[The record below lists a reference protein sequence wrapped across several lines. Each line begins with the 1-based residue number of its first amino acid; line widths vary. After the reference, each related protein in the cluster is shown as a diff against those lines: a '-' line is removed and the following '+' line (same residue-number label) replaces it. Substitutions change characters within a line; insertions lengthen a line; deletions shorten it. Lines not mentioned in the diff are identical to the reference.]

1 MDKKTKLMAICAAGA
16 AAILIGAG
24 LARCAIEPSE
34 PEAVVPVEERSQ
46 KIEKADESLAGYA
59 GTTWE
64 SEDGA
69 CTLTLSDSTIVESGE
84 AGVQVMYY
92 EVLSE
97 ESADAGVSAQIS
109 FTRSAGEAASQTLL
123 SISDAGGRKSISCDA
138 FSLSKNYLI
147 AEGSDAGLE
156 LAAHPSELNDLLD
169 AEDPEIASAI
179 PDGDARHLG
188 RRGLHRLQRGRP
200 HNVLPP
206 ERRSI
211 DDRSALPRPRERGA
225 ERAMR
230 RVATMISDR
239 RFRIAFASTLLFATL
254 MLVPASP
261 AYASIAD
268 DVNAWLAGLL
278 RDACNWMFT
287 NQVAVLSSIG
297 YEGIIGAD
305 FSQMLTT
312 AGDVSMYDIAR
323 GVWDAAVLPIG
334 CGVLGLVFTVK
345 LIQISQRMDGNASFP
360 GVKEVVFLLV
370 FFAVFLFLIQNSF
383 ELMEAIYSVVG
394 LAIDRTMAL
403 FGAGGAMDLSAVS
416 VVTEDDDVPALIA
429 LLLVSVI
436 SWVVVL
442 GAYIVALVVCWARAI
457 QLYVMAAFGPIP
469 LSLMALDDTRQIG
482 IGYLK
487 NFTAVCLAGLIILIL
502 LVAFP
507 LILGGLTGASTSTGT
522 PIDGIATGLT
532 YALQYLA
539 MCVLLILSLVKS
551 GAWARDIVSGV

>member
-1 MDKKTKLMAICAAGA
+1 MGALKARRRRAFAISAATAFALCA
-16 AAILIGAG
+16 L
-24 LARCAIEPSE
+24 LL
-34 PEAVVPVEERSQ
+34 VPVQ
-46 KIEKADESLAGYA
+46 
-59 GTTWE
+59 
-64 SEDGA
+64 
-69 CTLTLSDSTIVESGE
+69 
-84 AGVQVMYY
+84 
-92 EVLSE
+92 
-97 ESADAGVSAQIS
+97 
-109 FTRSAGEAASQTLL
+109 
-123 SISDAGGRKSISCDA
+123 
-138 FSLSKNYLI
+138 
-147 AEGSDAGLE
+147 
-156 LAAHPSELNDLLD
+156 
-169 AEDPEIASAI
+169 
-179 PDGDARHLG
+179 
-188 RRGLHRLQRGRP
+188 
-200 HNVLPP
+200 
-206 ERRSI
+206 
-211 DDRSALPRPRERGA
+211 
-225 ERAMR
+225 
-230 RVATMISDR
+230 
-239 RFRIAFASTLLFATL
+239 
-254 MLVPASP
+254 P
-261 AYASIAD
+261 AYADIAG
-268 DVNAWLAGLL
+268 DVNDWLCGLL
-278 RDACNWMFT
+278 RDCCNWMFKAQT
-287 NQVAVLSSIG
+287 GVLGSIG
-297 YEGIIGAD
+297 ANGILSAD
-305 FSQMLTT
+305 FAHMLTSSSDLT
-312 AGDVSMYDIAR
+312 MHDVAR
-323 GVWDAAVLPIG
+323 GVWQVAILPIG
-334 CGVLGLVFTVK
+334 CGVLGLVFTLK
-345 LIQISQRMDGNASFP
+345 LIEISQRMDGSQSLP